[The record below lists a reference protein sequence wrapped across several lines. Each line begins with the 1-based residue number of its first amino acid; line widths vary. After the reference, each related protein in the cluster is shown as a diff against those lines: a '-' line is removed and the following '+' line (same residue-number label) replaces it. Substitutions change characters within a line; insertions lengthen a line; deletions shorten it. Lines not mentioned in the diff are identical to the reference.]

1 MKQFLTSLFITFT
14 AILTTSCSQPAR
26 DDIENN
32 LRDAEMQI
40 AQGDMTAAQ
49 SAADY
54 ILGNQPLDKLTPRQ
68 LGRLSLIYMQISDS
82 TDSEDPVSHA
92 ADCYRAAYAANPDSA
107 DMFYSNVPT
116 EHTARATLLSSIVH
130 SNDIPT
136 DSLHLDD

>member
-14 AILTTSCSQPAR
+14 AILTTSCSQPTR

-92 ADCYRAAYAANPDSA
+92 ADCYRAAYTANPDSA